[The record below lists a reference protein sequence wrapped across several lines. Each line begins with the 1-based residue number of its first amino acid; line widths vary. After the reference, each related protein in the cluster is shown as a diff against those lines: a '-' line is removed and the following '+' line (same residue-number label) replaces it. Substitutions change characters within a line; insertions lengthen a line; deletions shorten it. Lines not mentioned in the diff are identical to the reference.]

1 MKRLMRGLRGR
12 LRPAAPAHTGTGME
26 DEWSGRLDL
35 SPTQRKRLRRS
46 MRGVCMRCNCPPMA
60 GATLCERHAAEAR
73 ARNGAAYR
81 VKAEEHLRLYGMSAH
96 RLRRLGTFRPEAQ
109 ARIVSRLPADVQ
121 ARLLVG

>member
-1 MKRLMRGLRGR
+1 
-12 LRPAAPAHTGTGME
+12 
-26 DEWSGRLDL
+26 
-35 SPTQRKRLRRS
+35 
-46 MRGVCMRCNCPPMA
+46 MRCNAPPMA

-96 RLRRLGTFRPEAQ
+96 RLRRLATFRPEAQ
-109 ARIVSRLPADVQ
+109 ARIISRLPADVQ